1 MHLSLTTLGM
11 FVSATEP
18 ESTGAGAVVF
28 VATISVFSLSTSKKG
43 QIAIKGKEK
52 KKENSMRE
60 RFARK

>member
-11 FVSATEP
+11 FVSA
-18 ESTGAGAVVF
+18 STGAGAVVF

-60 RFARK
+60 RFAKK